1 MVKSIKII
9 SFALLILINF
19 LIWYAIKLEIPYF
32 RQFICFAY
40 LILMPGSILIKI
52 LRLKYFCFFERLV
65 YIIGLSI
72 SFVII
77 IGLIINTI
85 YLLLNIPDSISIV
98 PLMTTINIAVIIL
111 YTIHVTREWDY
122 PELCWEGFRKSLETC
137 FSRPAFLC
145 YLLPVLS
152 IIGSNAVNYYNN
164 NAVFFALIIIV
175 FIIIILIGFELFN
188 NKSLYPLAIFSIA
201 LSLIFYRTLITTF
214 ISGTDI
220 HQEYYVS
227 NLVIRNA
234 TWDFSFLDN
243 YNSVLSVAI
252 FVPVIS
258 VLCNI
263 GLDWVLKICC
273 GLILSIVPLCIYFFC
288 LKQSNGKLAIFSSFL
303 FVGGS
308 YFYTNL
314 PVMVKQQISML
325 FFVLLILL
333 MVDRQIGKVVKTV
346 MLIIFGFSLSTT
358 HYGLTYI
365 YVLFV
370 AAGALAKKLNSSYK
384 SKKACA
390 IDNPAKFAERDSV
403 ITTTFIFFMI
413 VVSLSW
419 YMYIAKSSSFDA
431 IARFFM
437 HVIDS
442 VVNDFSTTTSIAEKL
457 NEAKQVTISL
467 TILNLIN
474 IVINYFIRL
483 CVIVGFVSVLLK
495 PENYKFNREYIAFSI
510 PAFLAYLS
518 CIAPPF
524 ISPILSGSMDLS
536 RIVNILFL
544 VLSPYCI
551 LGIIFLIRVM
561 IRVIKAKREKNVI
574 GKVHYV
580 LISLVLSLYF
590 IFQTGFVFEL
600 ACNGS
605 SNSVS
610 IGQEGIRKNGT
621 LEQRITMYDVLTLK
635 QDVLGAEWL
644 GKYRVPQEK
653 IYATYNDIR
662 VHTLTS
668 YGMIPVRDVS
678 KISEKAYDRI
688 EKGAYVYLQPLNIIE
703 GWGTEFDAGAPRGMR
718 HTYFRMDDMYYHLSG
733 EKSKIY
739 SNGGSEIYK

>member
-1 MVKSIKII
+1 MVKSLKII
-9 SFALLILINF
+9 SFVLLILIHF
-19 LIWYAIKLEIPYF
+19 LVWYSIKLEVPYF
-32 RQFICFAY
+32 RQLICFIY
-40 LILMPGSILIKI
+40 LILVPGSILIK
-52 LRLKYFCFFERLV
+52 LFQLKNMCFFERLV
-65 YIIGLSI
+65 YTIGLSI

-77 IGLIINTI
+77 IGLIINTA
-85 YLLLNIPDSISIV
+85 YLLLKILEPISVV
-98 PLMTTINIAVIIL
+98 PLMTAINIAVIIL
-111 YTIHVTREWDY
+111 YIIYVTREWEC
-122 PELCWEGFRKSLETC
+122 PELCCDRFIKCIKTN
-137 FSRPAFLC
+137 FSSSAFLC

-152 IIGSNAVNYYNN
+152 IIGASAVNYYNN
-164 NAVFFALIIIV
+164 NVVFFALIIIEV
-175 FIIIILIGFELFN
+175 IIIVLIGFDLFN

-201 LSLIFYRTLITTF
+201 LSLVFYRTMITTF

-220 HQEYYVS
+220 HQEYYVT

-234 TWDFSFLDN
+234 TWDFSFSNN

-263 GLDWVLKICC
+263 GLGWVLKICC
-273 GLILSIVPLCIYFFC
+273 GLILSMVPLCIYFFC

-365 YVLFV
+365 YVLFI

-390 IDNPAKFAERDSV
+390 IDTPSRIAERDSV

-431 IARFFM
+431 IARFGM

-442 VVNDFSTTTSIAEKL
+442 VVNDFSATTSVAEKL

-467 TILNLIN
+467 TIINLIN
-474 IVINYFIRL
+474 IIINYFIRL
-483 CVIVGFVSVLLK
+483 CVIVGFVSALLK

-524 ISPILSGSMDLS
+524 ISPLLSGSMDLS
-536 RIVNILFL
+536 RVVNILFL
-544 VLSPYCI
+544 VLSPYCV
-551 LGIIFLIRVM
+551 LGIIILIRVM
-561 IRVIKAKREKNVI
+561 LRIFKAQREKYVI
-574 GKVHYV
+574 GKAHYV

-600 ACNGS
+600 AWNGS

-621 LEQRITMYDVLTLK
+621 LEQRITLYDVLTLK
-635 QDVLGAEWL
+635 QDVLSAEWL
-644 GKYRVPQEK
+644 GKYREPLEK

-668 YGMIPVRDVS
+668 YGMIPVQDVS
-678 KISEKAYDRI
+678 KISENAYVKI
-688 EKGAYVYLQPLNIIE
+688 ENGAYVYLQPLNIIE